1 MKNIPGYGR
10 GPVHLLGVIFCY
22 SLAIYAGSKLFSNVS
37 LWIALAFPA
46 GIFLHD
52 FVLFPFYSGIDRT
65 LKRMQRRQKREGKIA
80 VFWVNYLRVPVI
92 VSFVLLLAYFPIILR
107 LPEDRELYTS
117 LSPDPYLYRWLIVT
131 AVFAAGSAF
140 AYYLK
145 KRRYREPINPKDI
158 KDKNY

>member
-10 GPVHLLGVIFCY
+10 GPIHLLGVIFCY
-22 SLAIYAGSKLFSNVS
+22 SLATYAAVKLFDNVS

-52 FVLFPFYSGIDRT
+52 FVLFPIYSGIDRA
-65 LKRMQRRQKREGKIA
+65 LKRVQRRQRREGKIS
-80 VFWVNYLRVPVI
+80 VGWVNHVRVPVI
-92 VSFVLLLAYFPIILR
+92 VSFVLFLAYFPIILR

-131 AVFAAGSAF
+131 AVFIAGSAF
-140 AYYLK
+140 SYMLR
-145 KRRYREPINPKDI
+145 KRRTKEPFTPEEKKAGND
-158 KDKNY
+158 